1 MEGSVMM
8 SHAIRFSLLAA
19 ILMLIG
25 MPTLVSAGQDTV
37 LQVVAVE
44 VEAGKLDKYV
54 ESVSKFNGIAK
65 RLGLEASL
73 RIWEATMAGTNTGTV
88 IVGVLFPN
96 LAAFAEASVKL
107 DADSEWQKLISD
119 LDDIRK
125 IVSNSL
131 YQELTP

>member
-1 MEGSVMM
+1 MGGSVMM
-8 SHAIRFSLLAA
+8 SHVIRFSLLAA

-25 MPTLVSAGQDTV
+25 MPTLASADQDNV
-37 LQVVAVE
+37 LQVVAVQ
-44 VEAGKLDKYV
+44 VEAGQLDKYV
-54 ESVSKFNGIAK
+54 ESVSKFNGIAE

-73 RIWEATMAGTNTGTV
+73 RIWGATMAGTNTGTV

-96 LAAFAEASVKL
+96 MAAFAEASAKL
-107 DADSEWQKLISD
+107 DADKEWYKLVNG